1 MSESEYIYL
10 LSHMPGITYQMS
22 RQLLQQYGSATAVF
36 DNRDALPES
45 VRLAL
50 EGHLA
55 TACERMEKEFA
66 FCTKNGIRVLTYDA
80 PDYPKRLRHT
90 PEAPLTL
97 FYKGHAQ
104 LNAKRAISIVGTRKI
119 SEYGKSVCQN
129 LCQEIKTL
137 LPDCLVISGLAYG
150 VDIHAHRA
158 CLQNSLPTVGV
169 LAHGLDRIYPSLHLQ
184 TARCMMEGAGGLLT
198 EYITGTNPDKGNFVR
213 RNRIVAGMTDATIV
227 VESAEKGGSLITA
240 RLAQSYG
247 RKVLAV
253 PGRIYD
259 LHSAG
264 CNHLIRTGDAHM
276 LTSANDLLEVM
287 GWEGTQEKDLREKKE
302 GPTLFPE
309 MDPNRSTLERNILMA
324 LQERDEWDKNE
335 LARHLNEKVTEILT
349 AAFTLE
355 MDGLLIQ
362 MGGNRIRRA

>member
-1 MSESEYIYL
+1 MSESEYLYL

-45 VRLAL
+45 ARLAL

-55 TACERMEKEFA
+55 TARERMEKEFA
-66 FCTKNGIRVLTYDA
+66 FCQNNGIRVLTWDA

-90 PEAPLTL
+90 PEAPLVL
-97 FYKGHAQ
+97 FYKGRAQ

-129 LCQEIKTL
+129 LCREIKNL
-137 LPDCLVISGLAYG
+137 LPDCLVVSGLAYG

-158 CLQNSLPTVGV
+158 CLENSLPTVGV
-169 LAHGLDRIYPSLHLQ
+169 LAHGLDRIYPTLHLQ
-184 TARCMMEGAGGLLT
+184 TARCMMDGVGGLLT
-198 EYITGTNPDKGNFVR
+198 EYVTGTNPDKGNFVR
-213 RNRIVAGMTDATIV
+213 RNRIVAGITDATLV

-240 RLAQSYG
+240 RLANDYG

-259 LHSAG
+259 PYSAG
-264 CNHLIRTGDAHM
+264 CNRLIRTGDALM
-276 LTSANDLLEVM
+276 LSSANDLLIAM
-287 GWEGTQEKDLREKKE
+287 GWEGAQAKVEERS
-302 GPTLFPE
+302 LFPE
-309 MDPNRSTLERNILMA
+309 MDPNRTPLERDILTA

-335 LARHLNEKVTEILT
+335 LARQLNVQAAEISM

-362 MGGNRIRRA
+362 MGGNRLRRS

>member
-1 MSESEYIYL
+1 MSESEYLYL

-45 VRLAL
+45 ARLAL
-50 EGHLA
+50 EGHFA
-55 TACERMEKEFA
+55 TARERMEKEFA
-66 FCTKNGIRVLTYDA
+66 FCQNNGIRVLTWDA

-90 PEAPLTL
+90 PEAPLVL
-97 FYKGHAQ
+97 FYKGRAQ

-129 LCQEIKTL
+129 LCREIKNL
-137 LPDCLVISGLAYG
+137 LPDCLVVSGLAYG

-158 CLQNSLPTVGV
+158 CLENSLPTVGV
-169 LAHGLDRIYPSLHLQ
+169 LAHGLDRIYPTLHLQ
-184 TARCMMEGAGGLLT
+184 TARCMMDGVGGLLT
-198 EYITGTNPDKGNFVR
+198 EYVTGTNPDKGNFVR
-213 RNRIVAGMTDATIV
+213 RNRIVAGITDATLV

-240 RLAQSYG
+240 RLANDYG

-259 LHSAG
+259 PHSAG
-264 CNHLIRTGDAHM
+264 CNRLIRTGDALM
-276 LTSANDLLEVM
+276 LSSANDLLIAM
-287 GWEGTQEKDLREKKE
+287 GWEGAQAKVEERS
-302 GPTLFPE
+302 LFPE
-309 MDPNRSTLERNILMA
+309 MDPNRTPLERDILTA

-335 LARHLNEKVTEILT
+335 LARQLNVQAAEISM

-362 MGGNRIRRA
+362 MGGNRLRRS

>member
-1 MSESEYIYL
+1 MSETEYIYL

-36 DNRDALPES
+36 DNRDALPETA
-45 VRLAL
+45 RLAL

-55 TACERMEKEFA
+55 TARERMEKEFA
-66 FCTKNGIRVLTYDA
+66 FCKDNDIRVLTWDA

-90 PEAPLTL
+90 SEAPLVL
-97 FYKGHAQ
+97 FYKGRAQ

-129 LCQEIKTL
+129 LCQEIKHF
-137 LPDCLVISGLAYG
+137 LPDCLVVSGLAYG

-158 CLQNSLPTVGV
+158 CLENSLPTVGV
-169 LAHGLDRIYPSLHLQ
+169 LAHGLDRIYPTLHLQ
-184 TARCMMEGAGGLLT
+184 TARCMMDGAGGLLT

-213 RNRIVAGMTDATIV
+213 RNRIVAGVTDATIV

-240 RLAQSYG
+240 RLAHEYG

-259 LHSAG
+259 PHSAG
-264 CNHLIRTGDAHM
+264 CNRLVRTGEALM
-276 LTSANDLLEVM
+276 LTSAHDLLEAM
-287 GWEGTQEKDLREKKE
+287 GWQGAQAKIEE
-302 GPTLFPE
+302 PSLFPE
-309 MDPNRSTLERNILMA
+309 MDSNRTPLERDILTA

-335 LARHLNEKVTEILT
+335 LARRLNVSVSEIST
-349 AAFTLE
+349 AIFVLE
-355 MDGLLIQ
+355 IDGLAIQ
-362 MGGNRIRRA
+362 MGGNRIRRP

>member
-1 MSESEYIYL
+1 MSESEYLYL

-45 VRLAL
+45 ARLAL

-55 TACERMEKEFA
+55 TARERMEKEFA
-66 FCTKNGIRVLTYDA
+66 FCQNNGIRVLTWDA

-90 PEAPLTL
+90 PEAPLVL
-97 FYKGHAQ
+97 FYKGRAQ

-129 LCQEIKTL
+129 LCREIKNL
-137 LPDCLVISGLAYG
+137 LPDCLVVSGLAYG

-158 CLQNSLPTVGV
+158 CLENSLPTVGV
-169 LAHGLDRIYPSLHLQ
+169 LAHGLDRIYPTLHLQ
-184 TARCMMEGAGGLLT
+184 TARCMMDGVGGLLT
-198 EYITGTNPDKGNFVR
+198 EYVTGTNPDKGNFVR
-213 RNRIVAGMTDATIV
+213 RNRIVAGITDATLV

-240 RLAQSYG
+240 RLANDYR

-259 LHSAG
+259 PHSAG
-264 CNHLIRTGDAHM
+264 CNRLIRTGDALM
-276 LTSANDLLEVM
+276 LSSANDLLIAM
-287 GWEGTQEKDLREKKE
+287 GWEGAQAKVEERS
-302 GPTLFPE
+302 LFPE
-309 MDPNRSTLERNILMA
+309 MDPNRTPLERDILTA

-335 LARHLNEKVTEILT
+335 LARQLNVQAAEISM

-355 MDGLLIQ
+355 MNGLLIQ
-362 MGGNRIRRA
+362 MGGNRLRRS

>member
-45 VRLAL
+45 VRLAI
-50 EGHLA
+50 GSHLA
-55 TACERMEKEFA
+55 TARERMEKEIA
-66 FCTKNGIRVLTYDA
+66 FCTENGIRVLTYDA
-80 PDYPKRLRHT
+80 PDYPKRLRYT

-97 FYKGHAQ
+97 FYKGKAQ

-129 LCQEIKTL
+129 LCQEIKAL
-137 LPDCLVISGLAYG
+137 LPDCLVVSGLAYG

-158 CLQNSLPTVGV
+158 CLQSSLPTVGV
-169 LAHGLDRIYPSLHLQ
+169 LAHGLDRIYPTLHLQ

-198 EYITGTNPDKGNFVR
+198 EYVTGTNPDKGNFVR

-240 RLAQSYG
+240 HLARGYG

-259 LHSAG
+259 VHSAG
-264 CNHLIRTGDAHM
+264 CNRLIRTGDAHI
-276 LTSANDLLEVM
+276 LTTAYDLLAAM
-287 GWEGTQEKDLREKKE
+287 GWEGTQGIKE
-302 GPTLFPE
+302 EPTLFPE
-309 MDPNRSTLERNILMA
+309 LDPKRTTLERHILTA
-324 LQERDEWDKNE
+324 LQERDEWEKNE
-335 LARHLNEKVTEILT
+335 LARHLNTKVTEIST
-349 AAFTLE
+349 AAFSLE

>member
-1 MSESEYIYL
+1 MSESEYLYL

-45 VRLAL
+45 ARLAL

-55 TACERMEKEFA
+55 TARERMEKEFA
-66 FCTKNGIRVLTYDA
+66 FCQNNGIRVLTWDA

-90 PEAPLTL
+90 PEAPIVL
-97 FYKGHAQ
+97 FYKGRAQ

-129 LCQEIKTL
+129 LCREIKNL
-137 LPDCLVISGLAYG
+137 LPDCLVVSGLAYG

-158 CLQNSLPTVGV
+158 CLENSLPTVGV
-169 LAHGLDRIYPSLHLQ
+169 LAHGLDRIYPTLHLQ
-184 TARCMMEGAGGLLT
+184 TARCMMDGVGGLLT
-198 EYITGTNPDKGNFVR
+198 EYVTGTNPDKGNFVR
-213 RNRIVAGMTDATIV
+213 RNRIVAGITDATLV

-240 RLAQSYG
+240 RLANDYG

-259 LHSAG
+259 PHSAG
-264 CNHLIRTGDAHM
+264 CNRLIRTGDALM
-276 LTSANDLLEVM
+276 LSSANDLLIAM
-287 GWEGTQEKDLREKKE
+287 GWEGAQAKVEERS
-302 GPTLFPE
+302 LFPE
-309 MDPNRSTLERNILMA
+309 MDSNRTPLERDILTA

-335 LARHLNEKVTEILT
+335 LARQLNVQTAEIAM

-362 MGGNRIRRA
+362 MGGNRLRRS

>member
-1 MSESEYIYL
+1 MSESEYLYL

-45 VRLAL
+45 ARLAL

-55 TACERMEKEFA
+55 TARERMEKEFA
-66 FCTKNGIRVLTYDA
+66 FCQNNGIRVLTWDA

-90 PEAPLTL
+90 PEAPLVL
-97 FYKGHAQ
+97 FYKGRAQ
-104 LNAKRAISIVGTRKI
+104 LNSKRAISIVGTRKI

-129 LCQEIKTL
+129 LCREIKNL
-137 LPDCLVISGLAYG
+137 LPDCLVVSGLAYG

-158 CLQNSLPTVGV
+158 CLENSLPTVGV
-169 LAHGLDRIYPSLHLQ
+169 LAHGLDRIYPTLHLQ
-184 TARCMMEGAGGLLT
+184 TARCMMDGVGGLLT
-198 EYITGTNPDKGNFVR
+198 EYVTGTNPDKGNFVR
-213 RNRIVAGMTDATIV
+213 RNRIVAGITDATLV

-240 RLAQSYG
+240 RLANDYG

-259 LHSAG
+259 PHSAG
-264 CNHLIRTGDAHM
+264 CNRLIRTGDALM
-276 LTSANDLLEVM
+276 LSSANDLLIAM
-287 GWEGTQEKDLREKKE
+287 GWEGAQAKVEERS
-302 GPTLFPE
+302 LFPE
-309 MDPNRSTLERNILMA
+309 MDPNRTPLERDILTA

-335 LARHLNEKVTEILT
+335 LARQLNVQTAEISM

-362 MGGNRIRRA
+362 MGGNRLRRS

>member
-1 MSESEYIYL
+1 MSESEYLYL

-45 VRLAL
+45 ARLAL

-55 TACERMEKEFA
+55 TARERMEKEFA
-66 FCTKNGIRVLTYDA
+66 FCQNNGIRVLTWDA

-90 PEAPLTL
+90 PEAPLVL
-97 FYKGHAQ
+97 FYKGRAQ

-129 LCQEIKTL
+129 LCREIKNL
-137 LPDCLVISGLAYG
+137 LPDCLVVSGLAYG

-158 CLQNSLPTVGV
+158 GLENSLPTVGV
-169 LAHGLDRIYPSLHLQ
+169 LAHGLDRIYPTLHLQ
-184 TARCMMEGAGGLLT
+184 TARCMMDGVGGLLT
-198 EYITGTNPDKGNFVR
+198 EYVTGTNPDKGNFVR
-213 RNRIVAGMTDATIV
+213 RNRIVAGITDATLV

-240 RLAQSYG
+240 RLANDYG

-259 LHSAG
+259 PHSAG
-264 CNHLIRTGDAHM
+264 CNRLIRTGDALM
-276 LTSANDLLEVM
+276 LSSANDLLIAM
-287 GWEGTQEKDLREKKE
+287 GWEGAQAKVEERS
-302 GPTLFPE
+302 LFPE
-309 MDPNRSTLERNILMA
+309 MDPNRTPLERDILTA

-335 LARHLNEKVTEILT
+335 LARQLNVQAAEISM

-362 MGGNRIRRA
+362 MGGNRLRRS